1 MQTGRYRRGGQ
12 TDRQTGRQMEI
23 DRQTDKKTK
32 SKTDGQMHKQTSK
45 QEEREVGK
53 KLTNGPG
60 VSPMFILRE
69 GLFNN
74 DRETPTVKYI
84 QQ

>member
-1 MQTGRYRRGGQ
+1 
-12 TDRQTGRQMEI
+12 
-23 DRQTDKKTK
+23 
-32 SKTDGQMHKQTSK
+32 MHKQTSK
-45 QEEREVGK
+45 QEDREVGK

-69 GLFNN
+69 GLFNH

-84 QQ
+84 QQWLEEVINNKISSALFTCQNILNLLGVW

>member
-1 MQTGRYRRGGQ
+1 MEI
-12 TDRQTGRQMEI
+12 DRQT

-69 GLFNN
+69 GLFNH